1 MPTRTV
7 HVRLLL
13 SLWLLACLSGC
24 GTGPGGAFALAP
36 DTHVLIDAAD
46 TMRRWVHQPAPVARE
61 LSKTVIPVYI
71 VEPGDVLIVET
82 ASFDS
87 PLRLPQDQTVMPDG
101 TIDLGRFGRPV
112 VAGMNLEQIEDTL
125 YELIQAA
132 KPTDDDEPLTPELM
146 QVNVRLLGPNSVYFY
161 VLGEVNNPGAY
172 TYTGRETVLD
182 AILTAGGMSDRAS
195 KSDIILSRP
204 TAPGECRV
212 VLPVCYEQIVQLG
225 DTTTNYQIMPGD
237 RIFIPTDRACDGC
250 LKCLGLKKACHVC
263 DGEQCGSADCPLPFA
278 APVHYDRPIS
288 PNSATKLTTPTEP
301 APQPAIDVPP
311 TPSE

>member
-1 MPTRTV
+1 MPTRMVQTG
-7 HVRLLL
+7 LWL
-13 SLWLLACLSGC
+13 SLGLVLILSGC

-36 DTHVLIDAAD
+36 DTHSLIDAAD
-46 TMRRWVHQPAPVARE
+46 TMRRWVRQPAPVARE

-82 ASFDS
+82 AYFDS

-112 VAGMNLEQIEDTL
+112 VAGMSLEQIEANLFD
-125 YELIQAA
+125 LIQAA
-132 KPTDDDEPLTPELM
+132 KPTDDGKPLTAEQM
-146 QVNVRLLGPNSVYFY
+146 QVNVRLLGPNGVYFY

-195 KSDIILSRP
+195 KNDIILSRP

-250 LKCLGLKKACHVC
+250 FKCLGLKKECNACNA
-263 DGEQCGSADCPLPFA
+263 EQCGTANCPLPFA
-278 APVHYDRPIS
+278 APTHYERPAS
-288 PNSATKLTTPTEP
+288 PEAAPQVVPAAEI
-301 APQPAIDVPP
+301 APQPAIEVPP
-311 TPSE
+311 KPTE

>member
-1 MPTRTV
+1 MPIRIV
-7 HVRLLL
+7 HRG
-13 SLWLLACLSGC
+13 LWLILCVVVSASGC
-24 GTGPGGAFALAP
+24 GIGSGGAFALAP
-36 DTHVLIDAAD
+36 DTHALIDAAD
-46 TMRRWVHQPAPVARE
+46 TMRRWVRQPAPVARE

-82 ASFDS
+82 AFFDS

-112 VAGMNLEQIEDTL
+112 VAGMSLKEIEAHLFD
-125 YELIQAA
+125 LIQAT
-132 KPTDDDEPLTPELM
+132 KPTDDGEPLTTEQM

-161 VLGEVNNPGAY
+161 VLGEVNNPGSY

-182 AILTAGGMSDRAS
+182 AILAAGGMSDRAS
-195 KSDIILSRP
+195 KTDIILSRP
-204 TAPGECRV
+204 TVPGECRV

-250 LKCLGLKKACHVC
+250 LKCLGLKEDCNLCNAK
-263 DGEQCGSADCPLPFA
+263 QCGTGNCPLPFA
-278 APVHYDRPIS
+278 APVHYDRPVS
-288 PNSATKLTTPTEP
+288 PAPTKIVQPTEIAPEP
-301 APQPAIDVPP
+301 AVEIPP
-311 TPSE
+311 IPDE

>member
-1 MPTRTV
+1 MPIRIV
-7 HVRLLL
+7 QHG
-13 SLWLLACLSGC
+13 LWLVLCTVLFSSGC
-24 GTGPGGAFALAP
+24 GTGPGGAFALVP
-36 DTHVLIDAAD
+36 DTHVLIEAAD

-61 LSKTVIPVYI
+61 LSKTVIPVYV

-82 ASFDS
+82 AFFDS

-112 VAGMNLEQIEDTL
+112 VAGMSLEEIEAHL
-125 YELIQAA
+125 FELIEAT
-132 KPTDDDEPLTPELM
+132 KPTHDGEPLTTEEM
-146 QVNVRLLGPNSVYFY
+146 QVNVRLLGPNGVYFY
-161 VLGEVNNPGAY
+161 VLGEVNNPGSY

-182 AILTAGGMSDRAS
+182 AILAAGGMSDRAS
-195 KSDIILSRP
+195 KTDIILSRP

-250 LKCLGLKKACHVC
+250 LKCLGLKKDCNVC
-263 DGEQCGSADCPLPFA
+263 NTQQCGTADCPLPFA
-278 APVHYDRPIS
+278 APVHYERPVS
-288 PNSATKLTTPTEP
+288 PASTEIVHPTEIAPKP
-301 APQPAIDVPP
+301 AVDVPP
-311 TPSE
+311 MPNE